1 VEGGAQELR
10 RLFDRRAGHYRPGCL
25 HHANKFRH
33 RRRPDAATTRAPYT
47 GGVPK
52 HPDKHS
58 DHDTLVHN
66 CRVLKGIDEAVSIR
80 AEWDRLWV
88 DARAG
93 YLLSFSYFYE
103 SWNTIHGPQGAELC
117 CVVSFE
123 NGRLLAVLP
132 MVLLRDKLKVA
143 KYAVICSPEA
153 AEGCDILIEHAPQSP
168 AVATALLKKFLV
180 SARPDV
186 VSFFFLKSGCQ
197 LELAIQNIASLR
209 IVRAYDDVMPYADL
223 KTELD
228 WASYKRSL
236 SKHYESNVAR
246 KTRRLHEQG
255 KVTMDIVGAVPTAEI
270 EWLFLQKRKWSER
283 TNKRG
288 HWVFSLRYQ
297 EFVTKLFS
305 SDPRFLV
312 FVLKLDDA
320 PIAVKLAAISSS
332 FASTMMISYDDEYE
346 HFSPGNILDE
356 FMMRHIF
363 ENYRD
368 GEGRHLDVDF
378 GPGREHFKLHWSR
391 GNVHPTKSF
400 VMAASRSGWAKLRF
414 DQVGARIQRLASS
427 FIQAIRSRE

>member
-1 VEGGAQELR
+1 
-10 RLFDRRAGHYRPGCL
+10 
-25 HHANKFRH
+25 
-33 RRRPDAATTRAPYT
+33 
-47 GGVPK
+47 
-52 HPDKHS
+52 
-58 DHDTLVHN
+58 
-66 CRVLKGIDEAVSIR
+66 
-80 AEWDRLWV
+80 
-88 DARAG
+88 
-93 YLLSFSYFYE
+93 LLSFSYFYE
-103 SWNTIHGPQGAELC
+103 SWNTIHRPQGAELC
-117 CVVSFE
+117 CVVAIE

-132 MVLLRDKLKVA
+132 MILLREKVKIS

-153 AEGCDILIEHAPQSP
+153 AEGCDILIERTTESQ
-168 AVATALLKKFLV
+168 VIATALLKKFLI

-186 VSFFFLKSGCQ
+186 VSFFFVKSGCH
-197 LELAIQNIASLR
+197 LEIAIQSLASLR

-223 KTELD
+223 KAEVD

-255 KVTMDIVGAVPTAEI
+255 KVTAHIVRGVPTPSI

-288 HWVFSLRYQ
+288 QWVFSSRYQ
-297 EFVTKLFS
+297 EFVTKLFA

-332 FASTMMISYDDEYE
+332 FASTMMITYDDKYE
-346 HFSPGNILDE
+346 RFSPGSILDE

-363 ENYRD
+363 ENYQDRD
-368 GEGRHLDVDF
+368 GRHLDIDF

-400 VMAASRSGWAKLRF
+400 IMAASRSGLAKLRF
-414 DQVGARIQRLASS
+414 DQGRARIQRLAST
-427 FIQAIRSRE
+427 FMQAIRSR

>member
-1 VEGGAQELR
+1 MPRHSYQ
-10 RLFDRRAGHYRPGCL
+10 
-25 HHANKFRH
+25 HA
-33 RRRPDAATTRAPYT
+33 
-47 GGVPK
+47 
-52 HPDKHS
+52 
-58 DHDTLVHN
+58 DHDTLADN
-66 CRVLKGIDEAVSIR
+66 CRILKSIDEAVSIR

-103 SWNTIHGPQGAELC
+103 SWNTIHRPQGAELS
-117 CVVSFE
+117 CVGAFE

-132 MVLLRDKLKVA
+132 MVLLRDKRKVS

-153 AEGCDILIEHAPQSP
+153 AEGCDILIERTTESQAI
-168 AVATALLKKFLV
+168 ATALLKKFLI

-186 VSFFFLKSGCQ
+186 VSFFFVKSGSH
-197 LELAIQNIASLR
+197 LEIAIQSLASLR
-209 IVRAYDDVMPYADL
+209 IVRTYDDVMPYADL
-223 KTELD
+223 KAEVD
-228 WASYKRSL
+228 WAAYKRSL

-255 KVTMDIVGAVPTAEI
+255 KVTMDVVRAVPTPEI

-332 FASTMMISYDDEYE
+332 FASTMMISYDDKYE

-391 GNVHPTKSF
+391 GNVHTTTSF
-400 VMAASRSGWAKLRF
+400 IMTASLSGWAKLRF
-414 DQVGARIQRLASS
+414 DQVGARILRLAPS
-427 FIQAIRSRE
+427 FMQAIRLRE

>member
-1 VEGGAQELR
+1 L
-10 RLFDRRAGHYRPGCL
+10 
-25 HHANKFRH
+25 
-33 RRRPDAATTRAPYT
+33 TR
-47 GGVPK
+47 
-52 HPDKHS
+52 
-58 DHDTLVHN
+58 N
-66 CRVLKGIDEAVSIR
+66 CRILKSIDEVVSIR
-80 AEWDRLWV
+80 AEWERLWL

-103 SWNTIHGPQGAELC
+103 SWNTIHRPQEAELC

-132 MVLLRDKLKVA
+132 MVLLREKLKVS

-153 AEGCDILIEHAPQSP
+153 AEGCDILIERTAESQ
-168 AVATALLKKFLV
+168 VIATALLKKFLI

-186 VSFFFLKSGCQ
+186 VSFFFVKSGCH
-197 LELAIQNIASLR
+197 LEIAIHSLASLR
-209 IVRAYDDVMPYADL
+209 IVRTYEDVMPYADL
-223 KTELD
+223 KAEVD

-255 KVTMDIVGAVPTAEI
+255 KVTADIVRGMPTASI

-288 HWVFSLRYQ
+288 HWVFSPRYQ
-297 EFVTKLFS
+297 EFVTKLFA

-332 FASTMMISYDDEYE
+332 FASTMMISYDDKYE
-346 HFSPGNILDE
+346 RFSPGSILDE

-363 ENYRD
+363 ESYQDRD
-368 GEGRHLDVDF
+368 GRHLDIDF

-400 VMAASRSGWAKLRF
+400 IMAASRSGLAKLRF
-414 DQVGARIQRLASS
+414 DQSCAGIRRLVSS
-427 FIQAIRSRE
+427 VMQAIRSR